1 MKAQRRNR
9 WGANHKRSDNLTWK
23 EWRATVEMIYEPE
36 RMSMNER
43 LIEVLKKRET
53 KMSAAN
59 TAEKTAETIVQEGP
73 SYADYVNAAM
83 ALLEYE
89 PELEEVLS
97 STQFAIDHCDFIE
110 SECITMS
117 GETYSGIDLDVSVE
131 LSVGGSS
138 EIYLSE
144 QNDICAENVE
154 TIITSMLSCIE
165 RPHNWTEE
173 GAPKAEE
180 LMMHVCAK
188 ALNMEHML
196 RVTAE
201 GDEYIHAFP
210 TADGNPFIVKEL
222 SETETQVPGLA
233 FELRLNGDMSVKHL
247 STEMRLAESLIEL
260 HKNEAMNIE
269 NLCEFVLDFI
279 RSEKGGE

>member
-53 KMSAAN
+53 KMSAN

-73 SYADYVNAAM
+73 SYADYVKAAM
-83 ALLEYE
+83 VLLEYE
-89 PELEEVLS
+89 PELDEVLS
-97 STQFAIDHCDFIE
+97 ATQFDIDHCDFME

-117 GETYSGIDLDVSVE
+117 GESYAGTRLDVSVE
-131 LSVGGSS
+131 LEVEGSS

-154 TIITSMLSCIE
+154 TIITNMLDRIE

-180 LMMHVCAK
+180 LMMHVFAQ
-188 ALNMEHML
+188 ALGMKHLL
-196 RVTAE
+196 RVTE
-201 GDEYIHAFP
+201 SGDEFIHAFP
-210 TADGNPFIVKEL
+210 TADGNRFIVKEL

-247 STEMRLAESLIEL
+247 STELRLAESLIEL

-269 NLCEFVLDFI
+269 NLCEFVLEFI
-279 RSEKGGE
+279 RSEQR